1 MLIREREQ
9 NLNSLLDSS
18 FTFFTLSAPL
28 VFHNLLFLDHL
39 QSIRQ
44 HNVICEV
51 FARYQVNSLVH
62 TFPHMQA
69 SKQPGGTRGMRVINI
84 QSSVSLLFHLKWRA
98 KQQCRRRK
106 SMSFCSKK
114 KSSILALIVKN
125 KEMRRARKEYGKD
138 RTVAIYCGMYRPGY
152 PIIYDILLNK
162 ILGREGSGRLIC
174 LPYYPSSSPLKY
186 STLRSPSWVRLE
198 GCLQLFHLSKDSN

>member
-1 MLIREREQ
+1 MSTLEQCFAVCCAYTSFLVARKAFCLTTASGFCCFAPHILLVVTYQWGWRTTKSVGPCSYKCSFMLTREREQ
-9 NLNSLLDSS
+9 NLNSLLDFSS
-18 FTFFTLSAPL
+18 PFFTLSAPL

-62 TFPHMQA
+62 TFPHMQT

-98 KQQCRRRK
+98 KHQHHRRK

-114 KSSILALIVKN
+114 NVL
-125 KEMRRARKEYGKD
+125 YF
-138 RTVAIYCGMYRPGY
+138 
-152 PIIYDILLNK
+152 
-162 ILGREGSGRLIC
+162 
-174 LPYYPSSSPLKY
+174 
-186 STLRSPSWVRLE
+186 RSCS
-198 GCLQLFHLSKDSN
+198 